1 MKVYTKTGDKGKTS
15 LFGGKRVL
23 KNDLQIES
31 YGNVDELNSWMG
43 ILRDLTSNKEE
54 KAFIVE
60 IQENLFTIG
69 SYLATDPAKKEKLKL
84 PSVSEDWILQLEN
97 SMDKM
102 DANLPPMQFFVLPGG
117 HKAVSNC
124 HVARTVC
131 RRAERSIV
139 ALESEDEDID
149 FAKRYV
155 NRLSDYLFVLSRKWA
170 VDFDADEIPWK
181 PKKE

>member
-1 MKVYTKTGDKGKTS
+1 
-15 LFGGKRVL
+15 LFGGKRVF

-43 ILRDLTSNKEE
+43 MLRDSTLDLNE
-54 KAFIVE
+54 KKFLVE

-69 SYLATDPAKKEKLKL
+69 SYLATDPAKKEKLSL
-84 PSVSEDWILQLEN
+84 PAVSEVWITSLEE
-97 SMDKM
+97 SMDTM
-102 DANLPPMQFFVLPGG
+102 DENLPVMQFFVLPGG
-117 HKAVSNC
+117 HLSVSNC

-139 ALESEDEDID
+139 ALLSEDVDID

-170 VDFDADEIPWK
+170 IDFGADEIPWK
-181 PKKE
+181 PQKQ